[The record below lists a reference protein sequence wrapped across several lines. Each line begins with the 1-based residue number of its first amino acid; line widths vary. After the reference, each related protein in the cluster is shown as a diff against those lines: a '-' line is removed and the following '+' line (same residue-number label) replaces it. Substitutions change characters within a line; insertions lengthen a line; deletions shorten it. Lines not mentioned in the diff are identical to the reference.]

1 MSSGDLTPEQYE
13 MLFGQTPQDSSSS
26 EGRNGSNPPV
36 PVDEFSIA
44 VPPPPPPTNA
54 PQQPVNLQA
63 QPPQQ
68 MPMQGQ
74 PQQFQ
79 QPVNLQAQPQQQP
92 ANQVIVNNNI
102 GSRGVIGFK
111 GPNHILHLLLSIF
124 TAGLWL
130 PVWLVVAL
138 RNKQKPIY
146 G

>member
-1 MSSGDLTPEQYE
+1 
-13 MLFGQTPQDSSSS
+13 
-26 EGRNGSNPPV
+26 
-36 PVDEFSIA
+36 
-44 VPPPPPPTNA
+44 
-54 PQQPVNLQA
+54 
-63 QPPQQ
+63 
-68 MPMQGQ
+68 MQGQ

-79 QPVNLQAQPQQQP
+79 QPVNLQAQPPQFQQQMP
-92 ANQVIVNNNI
+92 IPSQPQQQTANQVIVNNNI